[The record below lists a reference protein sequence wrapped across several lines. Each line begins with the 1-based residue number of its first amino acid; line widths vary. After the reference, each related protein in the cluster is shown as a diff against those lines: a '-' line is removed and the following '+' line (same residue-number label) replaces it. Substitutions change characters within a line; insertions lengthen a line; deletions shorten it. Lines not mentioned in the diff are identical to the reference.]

1 LNKRDTKQKQIVYEA
16 LLEHKDHPTSLEIY
30 EELKNKGARIGKTT
44 VYRILNNLVQE
55 DKLRR
60 INTFDNVSHY
70 DYVLDDH
77 IHFVCEKCNKIYDLK
92 NTNDLKDALEEMD
105 VSHNNLLIY
114 GICSDCKAGIAGN
127 LKAKITATIFSI
139 RWR

>member
-55 DKLRR
+55 DNFPSWRSDGAIIRR
-60 INTFDNVSHY
+60 
-70 DYVLDDH
+70 
-77 IHFVCEKCNKIYDLK
+77 CNSR
-92 NTNDLKDALEEMD
+92 ER
-105 VSHNNLLIY
+105 
-114 GICSDCKAGIAGN
+114 IATQMQG
-127 LKAKITATIFSI
+127 
-139 RWR
+139 

>member
-1 LNKRDTKQKQIVYEA
+1 MNKRDTKQKQIVYEA
-16 LLEHKDHPTSLEIY
+16 LLEHKDHPTNLEIY

-60 INTFDNVSHY
+60 INTFDNVSHC

-77 IHFVCEKCNKIYDLK
+77 IHFVCEKCNKIYDLE
-92 NTNDLKDALEEMD
+92 NTNDLKDALKEMD

-114 GICSDCKAGIAGN
+114 GICSGCKGG
-127 LKAKITATIFSI
+127 
-139 RWR
+139 

>member
-1 LNKRDTKQKQIVYEA
+1 MMVITMKFCMCFFFLMIRRPPRSTQSRSSAASDVY
-16 LLEHKDHPTSLEIY
+16 
-30 EELKNKGARIGKTT
+30 NRQ
-44 VYRILNNLVQE
+44 LNNLVQE

-77 IHFVCEKCNKIYDLK
+77 IHFVCEKCNKIVDLE

-114 GICSDCKAGIAGN
+114 GICSDCKGG
-127 LKAKITATIFSI
+127 
-139 RWR
+139 